1 MSRGTMLYMRIGQG
15 VMKDLFRAGVKREL
29 LQNKSSLTLICEK
42 LVEWAASYAANGAE
56 AEAIIEQREC
66 QDTYQR
72 ISRERRMGKN
82 ADMDKV
88 MLDAK
93 VAKDVVEKRLTLEEA
108 EERLKDYFKERS
120 TYGKLMKEE

>member
-15 VMKDLFRAGVKREL
+15 VMEDLFRAGVKREL

-56 AEAIIEQREC
+56 AEAIIEQRER
-66 QDTYQR
+66 QGTYQR
-72 ISRERRMGKN
+72 VSRERRLGKN

-93 VAKDVVEKRLTLEEA
+93 LSKDVVEKRLSLEEA